1 MHVFSLLYR
10 AQTREGKNQEKE
22 KKKKRKRNKNS
33 VVSLFLFNF
42 LKNYPIP
49 SAHLLRCLAALGPA
63 LHPGVAPMWDSALPR
78 LVEYL
83 EDKSKFA
90 LETWEDLVLR
100 LLSETI
106 RLVNDPMWVRNLGVQ
121 YTEQLS
127 VYDGEPEMKRLC
139 MKHLGLVL
147 QKTDEKRF
155 IRESLATLFEKT
167 NFKDSLER
175 EGCAQAYGYSS
186 TTHLD
191 ITVDI
196 LTGRINEVPAEPEK
210 KGLFGGLFDSGPK
223 VDQVTVAKASF

>member
-1 MHVFSLLYR
+1 
-10 AQTREGKNQEKE
+10 
-22 KKKKRKRNKNS
+22 
-33 VVSLFLFNF
+33 
-42 LKNYPIP
+42 
-49 SAHLLRCLAALGPA
+49 
-63 LHPGVAPMWDSALPR
+63 
-78 LVEYL
+78 
-83 EDKSKFA
+83 
-90 LETWEDLVLR
+90 
-100 LLSETI
+100 LSETI
-106 RLVNDPMWVRNLGVQ
+106 RLVNDPVWTRNLGVQ

-127 VYDGEPEMKRLC
+127 VYDGEPDMKRLC

-167 NFKDSLER
+167 NFKENLER

-223 VDQVTVAKASF
+223 VDQVGASGFFFFFFGFFFFFFFFFKKFFFPFCSSLVATRFSFALDMLPRMLLWS